1 MNGADVGTMRKSGS
15 RRPRF
20 AWEASTAGADWPVE
34 YELQYSTDPTMA
46 DAATII
52 TARAGYQLDSD
63 LEGELLPP
71 IGRRYYW
78 RVRACSQG
86 ECSPFSPVRWF
97 NVGRVRC
104 DFNADG
110 YDDVAVGAVSVTMSR
125 SNAVYFYYGAAG
137 AEFDATSN
145 GMKTR
150 PDDSVSGFGAALSCA
165 GDVDGDGFA
174 DLLVGAPFS
183 ASSEGEAWVYFSD
196 GGDAFSGRSSGGLR
210 DAHEGVEFGSTL
222 SAAGDVNGDGFDD
235 VIIGEWDGPY
245 AYLYMGHSSG
255 RLSPPTA
262 LSLNMNVSSMAST
275 VSSAG
280 DVNGDGFS
288 DVMVAFQPVSSL
300 GRQVVGLY
308 FGGTGPGF
316 DAVPDV
322 ELAAPIEDSNFGFVI
337 SSAGDVNGDGFG
349 DVIVGS
355 HGLDRAYIYVG
366 GPDGLDTSPIL
377 TLEGKERT
385 NFGLAVASAGDMNG
399 DGFGDV
405 AVGTSDYAGDPGTVY
420 VYMGGAGT
428 MLNRGADVALY
439 RPAQGGG
446 FGPVL
451 GSSGDVNGDG
461 FSDLTVA
468 APQDDAVY
476 MFFGKSESETPD
488 PEDGTVVQPLLDL
501 TFGASV
507 SRR

>member
-1 MNGADVGTMRKSGS
+1 M
-15 RRPRF
+15 
-20 AWEASTAGADWPVE
+20 
-34 YELQYSTDPTMA
+34 
-46 DAATII
+46 
-52 TARAGYQLDSD
+52 
-63 LEGELLPP
+63 
-71 IGRRYYW
+71 
-78 RVRACSQG
+78 
-86 ECSPFSPVRWF
+86 
-97 NVGRVRC
+97 
-104 DFNADG
+104 
-110 YDDVAVGAVSVTMSR
+110 
-125 SNAVYFYYGAAG
+125 
-137 AEFDATSN
+137 
-145 GMKTR
+145 
-150 PDDSVSGFGAALSCA
+150 
-165 GDVDGDGFA
+165 
-174 DLLVGAPFS
+174 
-183 ASSEGEAWVYFSD
+183 
-196 GGDAFSGRSSGGLR
+196 
-210 DAHEGVEFGSTL
+210 EFGSTL

-235 VIIGEWDGPY
+235 IIIGEWDGPY

-262 LSLNMNVSSMAST
+262 LSLDMNVSSMAST

-280 DVNGDGFS
+280 DVNDDGFS

-300 GRQVVGLY
+300 GRQAVGLY
-308 FGGTGPGF
+308 FGGSGF

-322 ELAAPIEDSNFGFVI
+322 ELAAPMEDSNFGFAI

-366 GPDGLDTSPIL
+366 GSDGLDTAPFL
-377 TLEGKERT
+377 TLEGKEGT

-428 MLNRGADVALY
+428 MLNDRADVAFH
-439 RPAQGGG
+439 RPARGGG

-476 MFFGKSESETPD
+476 MFFGKSESENPD
-488 PEDGTVVQPLLDL
+488 PEDGSVVQPLLDL

-507 SRR
+507 SKR